1 MWGPQGSILGPK
13 LFILYINDICNVSE
27 IFKYVL
33 FADDTNIFC
42 SDNNLHNLMMTVN
55 KELKKLCDWFAVNK
69 LSLNLN
75 KTNYMIF
82 NKTKQAPTV
91 DISIQ
96 NFKIERVYVT
106 KFLGVMID
114 EDLNWKNHIS
124 YVKTKVSKNVAVL
137 YKARRYFNVN
147 AMRML
152 YCSLVLPYLLY
163 CLEVW
168 GNNYKTNLI
177 SLYVLQKKA
186 VRLISGASRLD
197 HTNSIFINFSLI
209 KLFDLIDLNNLL
221 VMYRAYSCSLPDNI
235 QKCFSLD
242 KNVTYQTRCEK
253 RFKNSFV
260 RTNLKVFIC
269 QGSQIMELLGQ

>member
-1 MWGPQGSILGPK
+1 
-13 LFILYINDICNVSE
+13 
-27 IFKYVL
+27 
-33 FADDTNIFC
+33 
-42 SDNNLHNLMMTVN
+42 MT
-55 KELKKLCDWFAVNK
+55 
-69 LSLNLN
+69 
-75 KTNYMIF
+75 
-82 NKTKQAPTV
+82 
-91 DISIQ
+91 
-96 NFKIERVYVT
+96 
-106 KFLGVMID
+106 D

-197 HTNSIFINFSLI
+197 HTNSIFIKF
-209 KLFDLIDLNNLL
+209 FDLIDLNNLL

-235 QKCFSLD
+235 QFKCFSLD

-260 RTNLKVFIC
+260 RTNLKAMCYIC
-269 QGSQIMELLGQ
+269 QGSQIMEFLGQ